1 MWYLRYHI
9 SCIRMYCMSCLGLDV
24 NLLHVIALQLTPW
37 YMDSKELWI
46 LYHSQWWRRTKDGN
60 NTLYDHMVRANVHMM
75 FSASISHD
83 VIVPWQSFV
92 WTVIEVCEHMWVPR
106 QKGKRSTLYTSFLE
120 DSTSRDESAVHFACK
135 VGSHIWTAP
144 HSWHGSFD
152 ADTICC
158 PSPGKGQVSK
168 RGHSRPSDALSN
180 HVELN
185 VITEN
190 Y

>member
-1 MWYLRYHI
+1 
-9 SCIRMYCMSCLGLDV
+9 
-24 NLLHVIALQLTPW
+24 
-37 YMDSKELWI
+37 
-46 LYHSQWWRRTKDGN
+46 
-60 NTLYDHMVRANVHMM
+60 MVRANVHMM

-83 VIVPWQSFV
+83 VIVSLAVLVYEP
-92 WTVIEVCEHMWVPR
+92 VIEVCEHMWVPR

-158 PSPGKGQVSK
+158 PFARQGTGIEAWAFTTG
-168 RGHSRPSDALSN
+168 RTL
-180 HVELN
+180 
-185 VITEN
+185 
-190 Y
+190 